1 MEKSQSVIPIGIMY
15 ILAVNQIVKQVSN
28 LCKRNKL
35 ETCFTTNLQLRIYQI
50 INSIIYR
57 VLQCIQVSE

>member
-1 MEKSQSVIPIGIMY
+1 MGKSQSVIPTGIMY
-15 ILAVNQIVKQVSN
+15 ILAVNQVVKQVSN
-28 LCKRNKL
+28 LYKRNKL
-35 ETCFTTNLQLRIYQI
+35 ETCATTNLQLRIYQI